1 MRYSHGASPHGIIL
15 TKGER
20 GVMKFPINAH
30 QGIKLLIIVPVMFF
44 LLFLNQTA
52 AEALAFLT
60 VGGIV
65 VIACLTMKSGE
76 ENVENEWWKYF
87 TEIPQYKMWDFCT
100 EFNTHDSVKAKDL
113 AFFFLN
119 PDTKGIINAYA
130 KYYIAD
136 PEKRKI
142 VKLPYLVQKVM
153 FLYGFPNGEY
163 SDNVMIELCDVFK
176 NRLDIMEWGNQDK
189 LNKYCSE
196 HIKDAADYDECI
208 NVLEKNG
215 REGEKL

>member
-1 MRYSHGASPHGIIL
+1 
-15 TKGER
+15 
-20 GVMKFPINAH
+20 MKFPINAH
-30 QGIKLLIIVPVMFF
+30 QGKKLLVLIPVMIF

-60 VGGIV
+60 VGVIV
-65 VIACLTMKSGE
+65 VFVCLAMKSGE
-76 ENVENEWWKYF
+76 ENTENEWWKYF
-87 TEIPQYKMWDFCT
+87 TGIPQSKMWDFCN
-100 EFNTHDSVKAKDL
+100 EFNTQDSVKAEDL

-119 PDTKGIINAYA
+119 PDTKGMINVYA
-130 KYYIAD
+130 KYCIED

-163 SDNVMIELCDVFK
+163 SDDAMIKLEDLFK

-208 NVLEKNG
+208 KVLEKNG
-215 REGEKL
+215 REGEEL